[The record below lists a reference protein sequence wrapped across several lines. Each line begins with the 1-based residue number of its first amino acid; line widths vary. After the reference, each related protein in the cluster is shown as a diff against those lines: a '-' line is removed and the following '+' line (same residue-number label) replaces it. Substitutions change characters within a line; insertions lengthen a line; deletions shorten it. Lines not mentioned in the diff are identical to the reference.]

1 MGVLR
6 GMIMMSLRVS
16 GGRYKGRTLR
26 VAPGSTTRPSSQVVR
41 AALFSIISPQ
51 IENAKVLDLFA
62 GTGSLGIEALSRGAL
77 KAHFVENNH
86 KQFIALNKNLENFS
100 LANETKVFPVSVE
113 KALDTFTETYDVVF
127 LDPPYD
133 YPGVD
138 NLVVKI
144 IKSKILVENGTI
156 ILEHSRRVS
165 APKELPDVRLV
176 KEKTYGDTQI
186 SIYEKVGS
194 VC

>member
-1 MGVLR
+1 
-6 GMIMMSLRVS
+6 MMSLRVS

>member
-26 VAPGSTTRPSSQVVR
+26 VAPGSTTRPSSQLVR